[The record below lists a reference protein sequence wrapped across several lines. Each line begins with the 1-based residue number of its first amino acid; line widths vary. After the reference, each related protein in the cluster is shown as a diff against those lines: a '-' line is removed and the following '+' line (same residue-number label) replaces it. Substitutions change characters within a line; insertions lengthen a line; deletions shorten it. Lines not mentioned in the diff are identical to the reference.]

1 MRGELRHACG
11 EFGQVFSKEPNGTP
25 MRRPTLV
32 VLGTWRTAYPAVR
45 SATLQFA
52 RLMKGVR
59 GRSRRHPEPG
69 AQRPVTFRDVMS
81 EALEQRVTR
90 DERCLKR
97 GQRRPER
104 SPVLHTGV
112 QV

>member
-1 MRGELRHACG
+1 MK
-11 EFGQVFSKEPNGTP
+11 FSTKEPNGTP

-90 DERCLKR
+90 HERCW
-97 GQRRPER
+97 GQRRLER